1 VIGFLLNKIAYSVA
15 VLFAVVTAIF
25 GLIHLSGD
33 PTAGFTA
40 PGASPEQQAVI
51 REQFGLDQPLPVQY
65 LTYLERVAQGD
76 FGDSWRARRPA
87 MTAVI
92 ERLPATLTLT
102 GTSIALALAV
112 GLPLGTIAAS
122 RPGGITNT
130 LASTTALAGQAI
142 PGFFLGTLLIL
153 IFAVKL
159 QWLPSSGRDSWQSLI
174 LPAIALAAYPTAII
188 SRLIRSSL
196 TETLG
201 QDYIRTAQS
210 KGLGK
215 RAIVLGH
222 ALRNALLPTLAFVG
236 LQIGFLLGGAV
247 IIESVFAYPGIGL
260 LALGAVADRDLPVVQ
275 AVAIVVAVAIIV
287 INFLV
292 DALARLLDPRLR
304 DSLGGT

>member
-1 VIGFLLNKIAYSVA
+1 MVGFLLGKIAYSVV
-15 VLFAVVTAIF
+15 VLFAVISAIF

-51 REQFGLDQPLPVQY
+51 REQFGLDRPLPVQY
-65 LTYLERVAQGD
+65 LTYLGRVAQGD

-102 GTSIALALAV
+102 GTSMALALAV
-112 GLPLGTIAAS
+112 GLPLGIVAAS
-122 RPGGITNT
+122 RPGGLTDYS
-130 LASTTALAGQAI
+130 ASATALAGQAV

-153 IFAVKL
+153 VFAVKL
-159 QWLPSSGRDSWQSLI
+159 QWLPSSGGDGWQSLI
-174 LPAIALAAYPTAII
+174 LPSIALAAYPTAIVA
-188 SRLIRSSL
+188 RLIRSSL
-196 TETLG
+196 KEALS
-201 QDYIRTAQS
+201 QDYIRTAES
-210 KGLGK
+210 KGLHR
-215 RAIVLGH
+215 RAVILSH
-222 ALRNALLPTLAFVG
+222 ALRNAFLPTLAFVG

-275 AVAIVVAVAIIV
+275 AVAIVVAIAIVAI
-287 INFLV
+287 NLLV
-292 DALARLLDPRLR
+292 DFLARLLDPRLR
-304 DSLGGT
+304 DSPGGT